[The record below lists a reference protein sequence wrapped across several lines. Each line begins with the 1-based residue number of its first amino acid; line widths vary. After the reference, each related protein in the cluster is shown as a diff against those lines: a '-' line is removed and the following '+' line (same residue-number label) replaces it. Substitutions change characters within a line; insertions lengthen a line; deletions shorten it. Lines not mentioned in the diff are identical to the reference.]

1 MLQIIRR
8 ELEVYC
14 LPNAIPDEITI
25 DITDLEVGNSV
36 HVEDISL
43 EGDIEIPHEVN
54 FTILT
59 ILAPKKAEEE
69 EVGEEEEEL
78 AEGEE
83 AADEAEESAE
93 E

>member
-1 MLQIIRR
+1 
-8 ELEVYC
+8 
-14 LPNAIPDEITI
+14 
-25 DITDLEVGNSV
+25 V

-43 EGDIEIPHEVN
+43 EGDVEVPHEVN

-69 EVGEEEEEL
+69 EVEEEEAEL
-78 AEGEE
+78 EEGEE
-83 AADEAEESAE
+83 AVAEAEEGAE